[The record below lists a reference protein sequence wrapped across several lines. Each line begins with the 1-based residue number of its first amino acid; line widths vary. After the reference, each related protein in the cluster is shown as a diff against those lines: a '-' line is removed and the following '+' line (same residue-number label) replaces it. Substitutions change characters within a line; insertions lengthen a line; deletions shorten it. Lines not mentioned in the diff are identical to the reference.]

1 MKTKEQ
7 IETAQELIEEL
18 TDYITLAKVEK
29 KLNKKDN
36 AQAVAK
42 QIEVINE
49 TMFIQIKEL

>member
-7 IETAQELIEEL
+7 LETAQELIEEL

-29 KLNKKDN
+29 KLCRKDN
-36 AQAVAK
+36 ATAVAE

-49 TMFIQIKEL
+49 TMFVQIQEL

>member
-7 IETAQELIEEL
+7 LDTAQELIEEL

-36 AQAVAK
+36 AKAVAE

-49 TMFIQIKEL
+49 TMFEQIKEL